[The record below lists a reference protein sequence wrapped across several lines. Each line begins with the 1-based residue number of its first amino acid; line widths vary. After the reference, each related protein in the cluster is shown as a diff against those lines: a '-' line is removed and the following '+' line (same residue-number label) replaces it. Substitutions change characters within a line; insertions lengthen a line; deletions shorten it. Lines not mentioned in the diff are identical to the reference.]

1 MAVKVSSLAF
11 SKRLPIWV
19 ISSANISS
27 VSCASSAEI
36 FPETNPPNSF
46 DFKQNIQF
54 LRNEL
59 VPDSL
64 IRVLDSTNDLSSAVK
79 IFKWASLQNR
89 FFHTADTY
97 FQIILKLGLAG
108 HIQEMEGFCQ
118 NMVRDRIPGTEEAFS
133 ALINEFVKHSKLSE
147 AKVALVN
154 MSLGGHNPSIETFN
168 ALMGALVKT
177 KRDFHDVLFV
187 YKEMVKSG
195 VLPTIDTLNFLLE
208 VLVDTD
214 RLEIALDQ
222 FKRMNKKGC
231 LPNARSFEIIIK
243 GLIAKNRVDEAVKTL
258 YEMFESEC
266 HPDLSFFSCTI
277 PLFCQENRP
286 NEGIK
291 LLRMMKDSN
300 FVPDL
305 STYTVLI
312 KCLCEDLLF
321 DEVVSLLEEAT
332 EIGSE
337 LPTDVVVDVINM
349 FCKLEKVDEAIKFLE
364 DSHILETS
372 PYNALLAG
380 CYGTGKLSTAKDVL
394 CKMSE
399 RDIDDCDSW
408 NILIRHVCE
417 QEGIKKAS
425 ELVGRMVVSSF
436 TPNCDTYSSL
446 VFGNC
451 KLSKYND
458 AMELF
463 YKIKAKCWVLDT
475 VSYAKLVEGLCSLGR
490 IQEAAEVFSY
500 MSNKGCS
507 LQSSSFNMLI
517 KGICDTGHLTE
528 AVRLR
533 QLAYYSGIYCTSSTY
548 AMIMRGL
555 LTVNKPRDVS
565 VVFSQ
570 MLVEGINL
578 DLEAYCILIVSMDL
592 QHQIKN
598 CTLLFNMMINEGLV
612 PDSERLLHMLSCI
625 ANQCQ
630 LSMVLCSINK
640 LICRE
645 EMNASIFNILING
658 LWKEGNKREANQIL
672 DLMLEKGLV
681 PDAKTHGLLVG
692 TNGREDMYS
701 EAPSYGNS
709 ATQDTVSNIL
719 VEGLEN
725 M

>member
-27 VSCASSAEI
+27 VSYASSAEI

-64 IRVLDSTNDLSSAVK
+64 IRVLDGTNDLSSAVK

-89 FFHTADTY
+89 FCHTADTY

-243 GLIAKNRVDEAVKTL
+243 GLIAKIEWMKLLKHCMKCLN
-258 YEMFESEC
+258 
-266 HPDLSFFSCTI
+266 LSV
-277 PLFCQENRP
+277 NRP

-291 LLRMMKDSN
+291 LFRMMKDCN

-394 CKMSE
+394 RKMSE

-458 AMELF
+458 AMELLRPN
-463 YKIKAKCWVLDT
+463 AGVLDT

-500 MSNKGCS
+500 MSKKGCS

-517 KGICDTGHLTE
+517 KGVCDTGHLPE

-533 QLAYYSGIYCTSSTY
+533 QLAYYSGTSCTSSTY
-548 AMIMRGL
+548 TMIMRGL

-598 CTLLFNMMINEGLV
+598 CTLLFNMMINEGLI

-672 DLMLEKGLV
+672 DLMLKRVWSLMLRLM
-681 PDAKTHGLLVG
+681 DCLVG

-725 M
+725 I